1 MKIKCIIVDDETPA
15 RELLASYI
23 GRLDDFEITK
33 QFENALEAFSFLQKS
48 SIDLMFLDIQ
58 MPKMNGLELINSLQQ
73 TPRVVLTTAFRE
85 YAADGF
91 DLNVLDYL
99 VKPISFERFM
109 KAIGKYHQYS
119 SKTLVDESKNNAF
132 DEAYL
137 FIKVN
142 RDQVKVFLK
151 DILYIESIK
160 DYLRIITKERSFI
173 TYLRISYMQE
183 KLPEDRF
190 VRIHRSF
197 IVSIKEVKAF
207 RNDIVKIGDKEL
219 PVGRFYKKDFLGIF
233 TKL

>member
-15 RELLASYI
+15 RELLASYV
-23 GRLDDFEITK
+23 GRLPDFEITK

-58 MPKMNGLELINSLQQ
+58 MPQMSGLELINSLHQ

-109 KAIGKYHQYS
+109 KAIGKYHHYS
-119 SKTLVDESKNNAF
+119 SKTLVDESENNAF

-160 DYLRIITKERSFI
+160 DYLRIITNERSFI

-197 IVSIKEVKAF
+197 IVSIKKVKAF

-219 PVGRFYKKDFLGIF
+219 PVGRFYKKAFLGF
-233 TKL
+233 FSKL